1 MARIIVLGAGLNGL
15 CTALLLARDGH
26 RVTVL
31 ERDPAPPPDPADA
44 WDGWERAGVN
54 QFRQLHYLLPR
65 WRALM
70 AADLPDV
77 LDDVLA
83 AGGLRMNPLTAMP
96 PERRGPLRADD
107 DRFETITARR
117 PVLEAAVAGAVSRT
131 RGIDVRRGVT
141 VTGVLTETAETA
153 ETTATAATTGTTEA
167 AEAAEAAGTIGE
179 AARVSGV
186 LLAGGGVERA
196 DLVVD
201 CGGRRSQLPAW
212 LVAAGARRPVE
223 EREDSGFAYYGR
235 HFRGR
240 DGRLPQQCGPLLQ
253 HYDSVSLLTLPGD
266 NACWGVGFVVSSK
279 DHELRSLRDADRW
292 DAALARYPLAAHWR
306 DGEPLGGVAAL
317 AGIEDRLRRFVV
329 DGLPVATGVVAVGDA
344 WACTNPSLGRGA
356 SIGLLHAGLLRD
368 VLRELDAADPG
379 AADKLVRRFAELTES
394 VAEPLYRMSVWFD
407 RHRLAELD
415 ADRRAATGGTATGG
429 AATGETA
436 TGAAPYRPDDPR
448 WAASKALFAASL
460 TDPDLLRAHLSVAS
474 LLTTP
479 AELFA
484 QHGVLERV
492 LQAGGAAPRYPLP
505 GPSRE
510 ELLTVLG

>member
-1 MARIIVLGAGLNGL
+1 MARIVVLGAGLNGL

-44 WDGWERAGVN
+44 WDRWERAGVN
-54 QFRQLHYLLPR
+54 QFRQLHYMLPR

-83 AGGLRMNPLTAMP
+83 AGGLRLNPLTAMP

-107 DRFETITARR
+107 GRFETITARR
-117 PVLEAAVAGAVSRT
+117 PVLEAAIAGAVRRT
-131 RGIDVRRGVT
+131 RGIDVRRGIT
-141 VTGVLTETAETA
+141 VTGVLTDTADAAETA
-153 ETTATAATTGTTEA
+153 
-167 AEAAEAAGTIGE
+167 GE
-179 AARVSGV
+179 PARVTGV
-186 LLAGGGVERA
+186 LLAGGEVHRA

-212 LVAAGARRPVE
+212 LVAAGARRPEE
-223 EREDSGFAYYGR
+223 EREDSGFVYYGR

-240 DGRLPQQCGPLLQ
+240 DGRLPQQRGPLLQ

-279 DHELRSLRDADRW
+279 DHELRSLRDPKRW

-394 VAEPLYRMSVWFD
+394 VAEPLYRMSVWLD
-407 RHRLAELD
+407 RHRLAEID
-415 ADRRAATGGTATGG
+415 ADRRAAAGGT
-429 AATGETA
+429 
-436 TGAAPYRPDDPR
+436 PYRPDDPR

-460 TDPDLLRAHLSVAS
+460 TDPDLLRDHLSVAS

-484 QHGVLERV
+484 RPGVLDRV

-510 ELLTVLG
+510 ELLSVLD